1 MIDRCL
7 AFTQGKIVGTLMYVF
22 PPHSRSEPMSLRRT
36 FIRSLLLGAALPVA
50 AIAAVLPHAKLKSS
64 LPSAGTTVA
73 APKELRLT
81 FSEKIEIKIAKIT
94 LLRGTEELAA
104 LGDVAADS
112 QATETVVIPV
122 TKPLA
127 AGSYTV
133 KYRVAGPDGHPMGGS
148 YVFSVK

>member
-1 MIDRCL
+1 
-7 AFTQGKIVGTLMYVF
+7 
-22 PPHSRSEPMSLRRT
+22 MSAR
-36 FIRSLLLGAALPVA
+36 RSLVGAVAYLAILPLTAVA
-50 AIAAVLPHAKLKSS
+50 SALPHAKLKSS
-64 LPSAGTTVA
+64 LPAAGTTVA

-81 FSEKIEIKIAKIT
+81 FSEKIELKIAKVT

-104 LGDVAADS
+104 LGDVAAEA
-112 QATETVVIPV
+112 QAPETVVIPI

>member
-1 MIDRCL
+1 
-7 AFTQGKIVGTLMYVF
+7 
-22 PPHSRSEPMSLRRT
+22 MSLRRT

-94 LLRGTEELAA
+94 LLRGIEELAA
-104 LGDVAADS
+104 LGDVAADA
-112 QATETVVIPV
+112 QAPETVVIPV